1 MRGRI
6 LISSLL
12 AVSLSTALYAGG
24 KNVSAAGVPVI
35 PIEVIDP
42 SPWYL
47 GVGLVWAKLS
57 GCDLLPGCS
66 YEDATYGAMVRGG
79 YDYNEYI
86 GIEARYI
93 RTFWDEGPHGGAP
106 LAHAGLFLKPQYPVG
121 ERVNVYGLL
130 GYGYTENLGN
140 GARLRYFDSDWGWS
154 AGAGI
159 EYDLSDRKGDYDA
172 HKTEENP
179 NPLFERDFDGY
190 ADQGKGWSLFL
201 DYQRLLIKSNIP
213 DLDAV
218 SLGVRYDF

>member
-1 MRGRI
+1 MARRI
-6 LISSLL
+6 LISSLV

-24 KNVSAAGVPVI
+24 KNVSAAGIPVI
-35 PIEVIDP
+35 PIEMVTP

-47 GVGLVWAKLS
+47 GAGLVWAQLD

-66 YEDATYGAMVRGG
+66 YEDVTYGAMVRGG

-86 GIEARYI
+86 GVEARYI
-93 RTFWDEGPHGGAP
+93 RTFWDEGPHGGTP
-106 LAHAGLFLKPQYPVG
+106 LSHAGLFLKPQYPVA
-121 ERVNVYGLL
+121 ERINLYGLL

-140 GARLRYFDSDWGWS
+140 GARLNYFDNDWGWS

-159 EYDLSDRKGDYDA
+159 EYDLSDREGDKIENGDYDRA
-172 HKTEENP
+172 
-179 NPLFERDFDGY
+179 FDGY

-201 DYQRLLIKSNIP
+201 DYQRLLIDSDVP
-213 DLDAV
+213 DMDAV

>member
-1 MRGRI
+1 MTRNM
-6 LISSLL
+6 LISSLV

-24 KNVSAAGVPVI
+24 KNVSAAGIPVI
-35 PIEVIDP
+35 PIEIVDP

-47 GVGLVWAKLS
+47 GGGLVWAKLS

-86 GIEARYI
+86 GVEARYI
-93 RTFWDEGPHGGAP
+93 RTFLDKGPYGGAP
-106 LAHAGLFLKPQYPVG
+106 LAHAGLFLKPQYPVS
-121 ERVNVYGLL
+121 ERVNLYGLL

-159 EYDLSDRKGDYDA
+159 EYDLSDRDGDKIENGNYDR
-172 HKTEENP
+172 E
-179 NPLFERDFDGY
+179 FDGY

-201 DYQRLLIKSNIP
+201 DYQRLLIKSDVP
-213 DLDAV
+213 DLDAI